1 MKSVK
6 AKALVNK
13 KECAIEGV
21 ADHVVKSVVDRLLS
35 TQYDAKSKITGLIKT
50 GGKNI
55 VYVRLAQEN
64 ARQCKKMQNNFEQCN
79 HGYWF
84 SKRLCESLGGK
95 MAEEITKKDFD
106 RLHDVMY
113 FQGESGNDNATSY
126 FVGARS
132 SMKEG
137 KVESKDRTR
146 SSFTWLSGKPVDEN
160 VWSAG
165 NVKGKLWFDI
175 GAIQFKDIKVS
186 YKGRPGGLD
195 TAASSWAYATL
206 CLFD

>member
-13 KECAIEGV
+13 KECAIKGV
-21 ADHVVKSVVDRLLS
+21 ADYVVKSVVDGLLS
-35 TQYDAKSKITGLIKT
+35 TQNDAKSKITGLIKT

-55 VYVRLAQEN
+55 VYVRGPKVGFYA
-64 ARQCKKMQNNFEQCN
+64 
-79 HGYWF
+79 

-95 MAEEITKKDFD
+95 MAEEITREDFD

-113 FQGESGNDNATSY
+113 FQGEWGNDNATSY

-165 NVKGKLWFDI
+165 KVKGKLWFDI